1 MRDTIRRLELH
12 RVERRRSEDDRRI
25 VGKAVAFFR
34 KAEHAPVEF
43 PVAVFVMINGDGV
56 GSRSRHGQAGD
67 GYRHF
72 RLYPATRAFPT
83 PCKKTLLV
91 VWINSTGY
99 VALGGAD
106 IAKSEERRVG
116 KTWDD

>member
-72 RLYPATRAFPT
+72 SLYPETRR
-83 PCKKTLLV
+83 
-91 VWINSTGY
+91 
-99 VALGGAD
+99 
-106 IAKSEERRVG
+106 SEEHTSELQSILQSSYAVFC
-116 KTWDD
+116 